1 MPQDLTRPAP
11 MSRLLTIMAQL
22 RDPVRGCPWDQKQN
36 FASIAPYA
44 IEEAYEVADAIAKGD
59 MTSLRDELG
68 DLLLQV
74 VFHAQMAAEIGEF
87 DFEDVAG
94 AISDKM
100 IRRHP
105 HVFGAD
111 DITDAAAQTLAWEAQ
126 KATERAQL
134 AAEEGRRPS
143 ALDGVANALPALTR
157 ALKLQN
163 RAARVGFDWPESAP
177 VIAKI
182 AEETAELQTEMT
194 AGDSAAMAEEMGD
207 LLFSVVNLARHLKL
221 DPEAALRAGNDK
233 FERRFRKLEELLDE
247 QGLKPDELG
256 IEDLENA
263 WSEVKLRENTDT

>member
-1 MPQDLTRPAP
+1 MPQDLTHPAT

-22 RDPVRGCPWDQKQN
+22 RDPVRGCPWDQIQN

-100 IRRHP
+100 IKRHP

-143 ALDGVANALPALTR
+143 ALEGVANALPALTR

-163 RAARVGFDWPESAP
+163 RAARVGFDWPELAP

-182 AEETAELQTEMT
+182 AEETAELQAEMT

-221 DPEAALRAGNDK
+221 DPEAALRAGNNK

-263 WSEVKLRENTDT
+263 WSEVKLREITDT

>member
-44 IEEAYEVADAIAKGD
+44 IEEAYEVADAIAKSD

-100 IRRHP
+100 IKRHP

-111 DITDAAAQTLAWEAQ
+111 DITDTAAQTLAWEAQ

-163 RAARVGFDWPESAP
+163 RAARVGFDWPEAAP

-182 AEETAELQTEMT
+182 AEETAELQAEMT